1 MEAQDFLKWKQCVVI
16 DSIGLI
22 LFTVPS
28 IDAIFTTLDQMRVQ
42 NGLTPEQ
49 ILPVWTNFCSP
60 STAALLD
67 AEQGV
72 AWLWAQVASANPLY
86 WGRVGSRTFCYSSPT
101 ALRSAFLTSSYISM
115 VSPERYVSPTAQ
127 HANSMARFNPWA
139 GTFYNANNRSNWS
152 LNWCVTRK
160 RTKVAHSDPF
170 AGCLASCGPY
180 FVHPKEDRQHPQS
193 QTVATVVV
201 EIVEHVGLKIDDL
214 APLLSLYVA
223 LVVLFCLGAFHRV
236 YEKIM
241 QDFDS
246 TTSNFNGTFL
256 VKSCH
261 LKKCTDTP
269 IWVVYLA
276 PVRRDPNML
285 VSNIWT
291 VQVLQVCPAN
301 KSKDL
306 FPKLCGTAVLS
317 GESAS
322 FSRPGPLNVFFL
334 AQRPYL
340 FQGTLREQA
349 WLWTRGPQRDVGA
362 FAE

>member
-1 MEAQDFLKWKQCVVI
+1 MEAQYFLKWKQFVVI

-42 NGLTPEQ
+42 NGLAPEQ

-241 QDFDS
+241 QHFDS

-256 VKSCH
+256 VLPFEEVHRHSNMSCISGFVSQALRRCSPFRRICFLQSPWPFERLFLGAETISLPGHLERAGVAMNPWTTERCGGICRVSYKS
-261 LKKCTDTP
+261 
-269 IWVVYLA
+269 
-276 PVRRDPNML
+276 
-285 VSNIWT
+285 
-291 VQVLQVCPAN
+291 
-301 KSKDL
+301 
-306 FPKLCGTAVLS
+306 G
-317 GESAS
+317 AS
-322 FSRPGPLNVFFL
+322 F
-334 AQRPYL
+334 YL
-340 FQGTLREQA
+340 DQQEKMFETL
-349 WLWTRGPQRDVGA
+349 
-362 FAE
+362 